1 MKKKIIIIASSVVAL
16 IVIVIIFF
24 SVILPIIKVKQTI
37 DDVIKEDYVFEGNYY
52 LEVNEKLF
60 KGSFEGAKE
69 DMNLHVIADIN
80 GADIIDAYYDED
92 GEILFNIRPFALW
105 LYDVLPDKLLTTV
118 GVDKLASEDKFI
130 TYEQVKDILD
140 IDFDI
145 VTDSKDIS
153 YSIKK
158 LKESPFY
165 RIEADEKM
173 SFYKV
178 LINDIPFSV
187 GLYSEADKIYLAVS
201 VTINEIYLELSGEID
216 LSQQQSFEIPKE
228 KLSRGVVYVL
238 GKVVSWLKEKY

>member
-16 IVIVIIFF
+16 IVIVIIFLN
-24 SVILPIIKVKQTI
+24 VILPIIKVKQTI

-105 LYDVLPDKLLTTV
+105 LYDILPDKLLTTV
-118 GVDKLASEDKFI
+118 GIDKLASEDKFI
-130 TYEQVKDILD
+130 SYEQVQDILD

-145 VTDSKDIS
+145 VTDSKDMS

-158 LKESPFY
+158 LKESPFH
-165 RIEADEKM
+165 RVQADDEM
-173 SFYKV
+173 MLYEV
-178 LINDIPFSV
+178 LINDIPVSI
-187 GLYSEADKIYLAVS
+187 GIYREADEIHLAAS
-201 VTINEIYLELSGEID
+201 VMVDEVYLEISGEID